1 MTEGAPG
8 NVDAGLRRAISRLL
22 ELQGEDGAWEAE
34 LVWCPMLTA
43 QYVLVHHVVGHPI
56 DPGRRRR
63 LLTYFGRARV
73 EDDLWGFHKAAR
85 PHLFVTTLVYVAAR
99 LLGVHP
105 DDPLIAPARRFIQ
118 TAGVTG
124 IPSWGKFWLALL
136 NLYDWR
142 GVNPILPELW
152 RLPRWLPLHPSNWY
166 CHSRLIYMGMAFI
179 YPRRFSAPL
188 TPTARA
194 LREELFPQGFDHVDF
209 AASRDRLRQADV
221 FVPPTIW
228 LRMAYR
234 LARLFERFH
243 GPGLRSRCVAAIV
256 QQVRWELKGT
266 NHANLS
272 PLNGLLNILVLWLN
286 DPDDPELP
294 ETLAQLER
302 WIWEDES
309 QGARVALQRTPTWD
323 TGFAQ
328 QALET
333 VADFAGVPDALRRGA
348 DYLQREQIGV
358 AFDGFREAYRTD
370 PRGGW
375 CLGRAW
381 QGWPVSDCTGEAALG
396 IIAGHRHAADV
407 AALEQAIRFM
417 LKGQNR
423 DGGFGSYEARRTV
436 RVEWLNPSEMFAD
449 AMTEDSYVECT
460 TSCIAALA
468 ACRREFPQLAGSEVT
483 SAISR
488 GAVWLRR
495 AQASD
500 GSWRGAW
507 GVWFIYGTMFGIRGL
522 VAAGARVGDPA
533 LRRAS
538 AWLLERQQSDGG
550 WGEHHSSCLTGRYV
564 PHRESQIIQTAW
576 ALMALLEA
584 GDGNGGAIRR
594 GVDFLLDAQEGD
606 GGWPRQDPAGVY
618 ARSGVLDY
626 PLYRLYFPLHA
637 LGLYEQRRRAEGNQR
652 T

>member
-1 MTEGAPG
+1 MTQAASPDAE
-8 NVDAGLRRAISRLL
+8 AGLRRATARLL

-34 LVWCPMLTA
+34 LIWCPMLTA
-43 QYVLVHHVVGHPI
+43 QYVLVHHVVGQPI
-56 DPGRRRR
+56 DPARRQR
-63 LLTYFGRARV
+63 LLRYFRQVQVPEG
-73 EDDLWGFHKAAR
+73 LWGFHRRAS

-99 LLGVHP
+99 LLGVDP
-105 DDPLIAPARRFIQ
+105 DDPLLARARRFMQ
-118 TAGVTG
+118 TAGVTS
-124 IPSWGKFWLALL
+124 IPSWGKFWLALM

-179 YPRRFSAPL
+179 YPHRFSVPL
-188 TPTARA
+188 TPTITA
-194 LREELFPQGFDHVDF
+194 LREELFPDGFNEVDF
-209 AASRDRLRQADV
+209 AASRDRLREEDV
-221 FVPPTIW
+221 YVPPTIW
-228 LRMAYR
+228 LRVAYR

-243 GPGLRSRCVAAIV
+243 GSRLRRRCMTEIV

-272 PLNGLLNILVLWLN
+272 PLNGLLNIVALWLN
-286 DPDDPELP
+286 DRDDPELA

-302 WIWEDES
+302 WIWEDED

-333 VADFAGVPDALRRGA
+333 VADFAGVQDALRRGA

-358 AFDGFREAYRTD
+358 AFDGFREAYRSD

-381 QGWPVSDCTGEAALG
+381 QGWPVSDCAGEAALG
-396 IIAGHRHAADV
+396 IIAGHGQGASV
-407 AALEQAIRFM
+407 AALEAAVGFM
-417 LKGQNR
+417 LRGQNR
-423 DGGFGSYEARRTV
+423 DGGFGSYEARRTPV

-460 TSCIAALA
+460 TSCLAALA
-468 ACRREFPQLAGSEVT
+468 ACRREFPQLAGSEVAG
-483 SAISR
+483 AISR
-488 GAVWLRR
+488 GDAWLRR

-522 VAAGARVGDPA
+522 VAARRPARGFGLEPCCGVAARTPA
-533 LRRAS
+533 
-538 AWLLERQQSDGG
+538 
-550 WGEHHSSCLTGRYV
+550 
-564 PHRESQIIQTAW
+564 
-576 ALMALLEA
+576 
-584 GDGNGGAIRR
+584 
-594 GVDFLLDAQEGD
+594 
-606 GGWPRQDPAGVY
+606 
-618 ARSGVLDY
+618 
-626 PLYRLYFPLHA
+626 
-637 LGLYEQRRRAEGNQR
+637 QRRRLGR
-652 T
+652 TPHQLPHRSLRSAPGEPNHPDRVGTDGAARSR